1 MIFTCNWA
9 LNNRPYTLTPP
20 MLCNYRL
27 DSLTELHLCFVEVT
41 GEALEYILF
50 ACPLLESLYVT
61 MSHVM
66 NFKIFGPSHKL
77 KHLERYSVASW
88 KILCHFNTWE
98 QCKAFHLTTLPS
110 SLRHLL
116 LGLMLAILLRVFS
129 SLQAISF
136 IYRHLYWT

>member
-27 DSLTELHLCFVEVT
+27 DSLTELRLCSVEVT
-41 GEALEYILF
+41 REALEYILST
-50 ACPLLESLYVT
+50 CPLLESLYVT

-66 NFKIFGPSHKL
+66 NLKIFGPSHKL
-77 KHLERYSVASW
+77 EHLERYSVASW

-129 SLQAISF
+129 SLQDISF

>member
-27 DSLTELHLCFVEVT
+27 DSLTELHLYSVEVT
-41 GEALEYILF
+41 REALKYILS

-98 QCKAFHLTTLPS
+98 QCKS
-110 SLRHLL
+110 
-116 LGLMLAILLRVFS
+116 
-129 SLQAISF
+129 ISF
-136 IYRHLYWT
+136 NYAPQLVKASFAGPYACYIIKSLF

>member
-9 LNNRPYTLTPP
+9 LNNRPYTLTLP
-20 MLCNYRL
+20 MLLNYKL
-27 DSLTELHLCFVEVT
+27 DSLTELHLCFVEVI
-41 GEALEYILF
+41 GEALEYILS
-50 ACPLLESLYVT
+50 ACPLLQSLYVS

-66 NFKIFGPSHKL
+66 NFKISSPSLKL
-77 KHLERYSVASW
+77 KHLERYSLASW

-98 QCKAFHLTTLPS
+98 QCKTFHLTTLPS

-116 LGLMLAILLRVFS
+116 LGLMPAILSRVFS
-129 SLQAISF
+129 SLQPISF